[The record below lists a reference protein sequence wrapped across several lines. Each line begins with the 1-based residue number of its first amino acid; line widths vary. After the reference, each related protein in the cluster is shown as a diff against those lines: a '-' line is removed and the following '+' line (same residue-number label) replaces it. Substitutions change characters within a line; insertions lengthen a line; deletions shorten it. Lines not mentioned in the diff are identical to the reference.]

1 MSGGDQC
8 PARRR
13 NYSYGDEASLPLQCR
28 SLRSA
33 TAFGYSDAI
42 IAGNAYAPRQMT
54 RLLLL
59 LCLGIL
65 CSGCATGPNP
75 KDPFE
80 PTNRKIYAFNKAV
93 DTAYLKPIAK
103 GYKSIL
109 PSPARVAI
117 SNFFRNLGMVVTT
130 LNDALQLKLDQV
142 PVDIM
147 RFSGNLVFGMGGF
160 IDVATQMR
168 IPYNDEDFG
177 QTLGY
182 WGIGSGPYVVLPF
195 FGPSD
200 VRDAVALPVD
210 IYVSPVYDA
219 VGNEG
224 VRWGLLALYVVNT
237 RANLLSAET
246 FLQQAALDEYSFVR
260 DTYQQRREY
269 LVNDGKAPDT
279 VKEEEE
285 SEQRPKSLLE
295 LEKEDFGDEPAPGD
309 KNTPQKQQQKSDGA
323 KSLLELEKE
332 EFGDEPV
339 MGQPPPK

>member
-1 MSGGDQC
+1 
-8 PARRR
+8 
-13 NYSYGDEASLPLQCR
+13 
-28 SLRSA
+28 
-33 TAFGYSDAI
+33 
-42 IAGNAYAPRQMT
+42 MT

-59 LCLGIL
+59 MCLGIL

-103 GYKSIL
+103 GYRNIL
-109 PSPARVAI
+109 PDQARVAI

-130 LNDALQLKLDQV
+130 FNDALQLKFDQV

-147 RFSGNLVFGMGGF
+147 RFSSNLVFGMGGF
-160 IDVATQMR
+160 IDVATGMR

-182 WGIGSGPYVVLPF
+182 WGIGSGPYLVLPF

-219 VGNEG
+219 IGNEG
-224 VRWGLLALYVVNT
+224 VRWGLVALYVVNT
-237 RANLLSAET
+237 RANLLGAET

-269 LVNDGKAPDT
+269 LVNDGKVPEKTD
-279 VKEEEE
+279 KEPA
-285 SEQRPKSLLE
+285 QGPKSLLE
-295 LEKEDFGDEPAPGD
+295 LEQEEFGDETAPGD
-309 KNTPQKQQQKSDGA
+309 KNAPQKLDPQSSGT

-339 MGQPPPK
+339 MERPPPN

>member
-1 MSGGDQC
+1 
-8 PARRR
+8 
-13 NYSYGDEASLPLQCR
+13 
-28 SLRSA
+28 
-33 TAFGYSDAI
+33 
-42 IAGNAYAPRQMT
+42 MT

-103 GYKSIL
+103 GYKNVL
-109 PSPARVAI
+109 PNPARVAI

-130 LNDALQLKLDQV
+130 LNDALQLKLEKV

-147 RFSGNLVFGMGGF
+147 RFSSNLVFGMGGF
-160 IDVATQMR
+160 IDVATGMR

-219 VGNEG
+219 IGDEG

-269 LVNDGKAPDT
+269 LVNDGKVPDKVET
-279 VKEEEE
+279 
-285 SEQRPKSLLE
+285 EQSQGRKSLLE
-295 LEKEDFGDEPAPGD
+295 LEQEEFGNEPLPGD
-309 KNTPQKQQQKSDGA
+309 NGTRQKQEPQSGGA

-339 MGQPPPK
+339 MEQPPPK

>member
-1 MSGGDQC
+1 
-8 PARRR
+8 
-13 NYSYGDEASLPLQCR
+13 
-28 SLRSA
+28 
-33 TAFGYSDAI
+33 
-42 IAGNAYAPRQMT
+42 MT

-80 PTNRKIYAFNKAV
+80 STNRKIYAFNKAV

-103 GYKSIL
+103 GYRNIL
-109 PSPARVAI
+109 PDQARVAI
-117 SNFFRNLGMVVTT
+117 TNFFRNLGMVVTIF
-130 LNDALQLKLDQV
+130 NDALQLKLEKV

-160 IDVATQMR
+160 IDVATGMR

-219 VGNEG
+219 IGDEG
-224 VRWGLLALYVVNT
+224 VRWGLVALYVVNT
-237 RANLLSAET
+237 RSNLLSAES

-260 DTYQQRREY
+260 DTYLQRRQY
-269 LVNDGKAPDT
+269 LVTDGKAPD
-279 VKEEEE
+279 KIMQEDK
-285 SEQRPKSLLE
+285 SEQQPKSLLD
-295 LEKEDFGDEPAPGD
+295 LENEEFGDEPVTTRT
-309 KNTPQKQQQKSDGA
+309 NTPPSKKQESSGA

-339 MGQPPPK
+339 MQSPPKQ